1 MHTVVCMHLHIL
13 LYTKGPSFPLQ
24 DQTKVALIAL
34 LTQALHSVGLSFQIL
49 GSGLNLYVLLVSSF
63 KNLMLDLGMKC
74 ELDSALKSS
83 PSSFSLSLLDKA
95 KHSNALFMHQKAQK
109 LATKSFVESGLHK
122 TFLYS

>member
-1 MHTVVCMHLHIL
+1 MHLHIL

-83 PSSFSLSLLDKA
+83 LSSFSLSLLDKA